1 MPALP
6 AARLAAACG
15 FLSAVLPLSS
25 SPVPFILLLPLTGG
39 VCGDTCVGTVGG
51 GNLTRVRFQCPTRA
65 HTSLFKYCCGF
76 EPNNYCCPRPY
87 HSIRVVIEVILL
99 TLMAI
104 ALVYV
109 AYSYCH
115 YVCRN
120 RMLRRILPRRI
131 EEELDL
137 FDIANAA
144 LSPRERAVL
153 TLATFS
159 VDRRPSRQP
168 SIRFEGQDNAKG
180 DSGATSREDD
190 NKESCIN
197 GIINDPGPPE
207 LSAEVHVPE
216 EETCLD
222 DCVDGVKIEL
232 DEDEF
237 MGNSRT
243 ESEV

>member
-6 AARLAAACG
+6 AALLAACG
-15 FLSAVLPLSS
+15 FLSAVLPRS
-25 SPVPFILLLPLTGG
+25 SPVPFILLLHLTGG
-39 VCGDTCVGTVGG
+39 VHGDTCVGTVGG

-76 EPNNYCCPRPY
+76 VPNNYCCPRPY

-99 TLMAI
+99 SLMAI

-144 LSPRERAVL
+144 LSPRERAAL

-168 SIRFEGQDNAKG
+168 SIRDESQDNAKG
-180 DSGATSREDD
+180 DSEATAREDD

-197 GIINDPGPPE
+197 GIINDPGP
-207 LSAEVHVPE
+207 EVALE

-222 DCVDGVKIEL
+222 NCVDGVTVEL

-237 MGNSRT
+237 MENTRT
-243 ESEV
+243 ESEL